1 MPSSRLLA
9 ILAVLAAAPVFAQ
22 NPDVIDKEAQKPAQA
37 TASQKAAADAAAS
50 AAGPFVAGAD
60 VTYDQV
66 LASPDDVDLNY
77 RYALTQVRQGNL
89 KGASAT
95 LERILL
101 VNPSLETVRLMYG
114 IVLLR
119 LDNLSESERELK
131 DVLTH
136 TGSAD
141 IKKQGAPFLAEV
153 LRRQKRTQVS
163 GRVGLGF
170 EYDDNR
176 NNAPSTGQRLVND
189 TPIQLDP
196 GSLRRDDTSILFLG
210 NLEAHHDLGTAAGH
224 EVFGTFNYYRAEQNL
239 VKTLNLAA
247 YSFTAG
253 GTYKSSLVNVTPSIV
268 FDHVTLAQTTFM
280 RDHGFDLR
288 FDRQFGR
295 KFDAWFDFHDVRQ
308 VFSQTDVVPQATDRT
323 GIEVDSTLGGDYN
336 LNPVQRVGASLL
348 YGVKH
353 AQNNAFSYYRR
364 GIGLTDTWLTG
375 RGTFLMSNAGLYVDN
390 YWRPDPNVSAGDR
403 RDTTIAAGATFG
415 APLSLFTPKLADLI
429 CTLSY
434 QYLGITSTIRNYSYT
449 NNKIAALMTYKF
461 AAGF

>member
-1 MPSSRLLA
+1 MSSSRIAALL
-9 ILAVLAAAPVFAQ
+9 ILLAAAPSLAQ
-22 NPDVIDKEAQKPAQA
+22 NTAVIEKEGQKPAQA
-37 TASQKAAADAAAS
+37 TAAQKAAAAAAAS
-50 AAGPFVAGAD
+50 AGNLAPAGAD
-60 VTYDQV
+60 VAYAQV

-77 RYALTQVRQGNL
+77 RYALTQIRQGDL

-101 VNPSLETVRLMYG
+101 VNPGLEQVRLMYG
-114 IVLLR
+114 VVLLR
-119 LDNLSESERELK
+119 LDNLSEAERELK
-131 DVLTH
+131 EVLTR
-136 TGSAD
+136 TGSAE
-141 IKKQGAPFLAEV
+141 IKKQGAPFLAET

-189 TPIQLDP
+189 IPIQLDP
-196 GSLRRDDTSILFLG
+196 GSLRRDDTSVLFLG

-224 EVFGTFNYYRAEQNL
+224 EVFGTFNYYRAEQTL

-253 GTYKSSLVNVTPSIV
+253 GTYKSSVVNVTPSVV

-288 FDRQFGR
+288 FDRQIGR
-295 KFDAWFDFHDVRQ
+295 KLDVWFDLHDVRQ
-308 VFSQTDVVPQATDRT
+308 VFSPTAVVPQATDRT

-353 AQNNAFSYYRR
+353 SQNNAFSYYRR
-364 GIGLTDTWLTG
+364 GLGLTDTWLTG
-375 RGTFLMSNAGLYVDN
+375 RGTFLLSNAGLYVDN

-403 RDTTIAAGATFG
+403 RDTTLTAGATFG
-415 APLSLFTPKLADLI
+415 APLSLVTPKLADLI

-434 QYLGITSTIRNYSYT
+434 QYLGITSTLRNYSYT
-449 NNKIAALMTYKF
+449 NNKITAMMTYKF